1 MSVRSRI
8 VGGPVGPLG
17 YRPLQRTGPEP
28 YTVRDELAPG
38 DAALDGIPAADAVE
52 VLATMVHLS
61 DLHVCDAQSPARVE
75 FLDRLADPDSPIHDE
90 VGEVGTYRAQEILT
104 VQVVA
109 AMVASVNRLRR
120 GPGFGA
126 AIDLALVTGDNTD
139 NAQANELAW
148 YLGLLDGG
156 TVTADSGDRNRFE
169 GVAAQA
175 DPHYWLPE
183 VTGADRAQACHGF
196 PAVAGLLEAVRRPV
210 SSPGLAVPWLAVHGN
225 HDQLLQG
232 TVPASGALGEAA
244 VGTRKPVGFEPQ
256 PEPAELL
263 PLLAGLASCE
273 PAALARLAGL
283 STVPVTADH
292 ARRIITRAE
301 FTAAHQRPGAR
312 PAGHGFGAD
321 GRPYYRHDLGRVSI
335 LVLDTVDEFGGW
347 QGSLD
352 REQAGWLDVELA
364 SADAEQRYAVLA
376 SHHSLDTLVNDANGP
391 GLPDRVLSAELQAM
405 LAGHPSLILWL
416 NGHTHATRATPR
428 QGYWELTAPSLIDW
442 PQQGRVVELARQH
455 DRLLVVTTM
464 IDHDGAAPW
473 DGTIEATEAL
483 AGLSRELAAND
494 WQWRAVPLEQHP
506 RAGTPGDRELILAL
520 PDPWASGPVLADEA
534 SRTSRRGN
542 RVS

>member
-1 MSVRSRI
+1 VSVRSRI
-8 VGGPVGPLG
+8 VGGPAGPLG
-17 YRPLQRTGPEP
+17 YRTLQRSGPEP
-28 YTVRDELAPG
+28 YTVRTELAPG
-38 DAALDGIPAADAVE
+38 EPALDGGPAADAVE
-52 VLATMVHLS
+52 VLATIVHLS

-75 FLDRLADPDSPIHDE
+75 FLDRLADPDSPLRDE

-109 AMVASVNRLRR
+109 AMVASVNRLRQ

-126 AIDLALVTGDNTD
+126 AVDLAVVTGDNTD
-139 NAQANELAW
+139 NAQANELTW
-148 YLGLLDGG
+148 YLALLDGG
-156 TVTADSGDRNRFE
+156 TVTPDSGDRSRFE
-169 GVAAQA
+169 GVAAGT
-175 DPHYWLPE
+175 DPHYWHPE
-183 VTGADRAQACHGF
+183 VAGSDRPQARQGF

-210 SSPGLAVPWLAVHGN
+210 HSPGLAVPWLAVHGN

-232 TVPASGALGEAA
+232 TVPASGALGQAA
-244 VGTRKPVGFEPQ
+244 VGTRKPVGLESE

-352 REQAGWLDVELA
+352 REQARWLDAELA
-364 SADAEQRYAVLA
+364 AADAEQRYAVLA
-376 SHHSLDTLVNDANGP
+376 SHHSLDTVVNDANGP
-391 GLPDRVLSAELQAM
+391 DRPARVLAAELQAM
-405 LAGHPSLILWL
+405 LAGHPSVILWL

-428 QGYWELTAPSLIDW
+428 DGYWELTAPSLIDW
-442 PQQGRVVELARQH
+442 PQQGRVVELARQRG
-455 DRLLVVTTM
+455 RLLVVTTM

-473 DGTIEATEAL
+473 DGTIAATEAL

-494 WQWRAVPLEQHP
+494 WQWREVPLEQHP
-506 RAGTPGDRELILAL
+506 RGGTAADRELILTL
-520 PDPWASGPVLADEA
+520 PDPWPPGPAAADQM
-534 SRTSRRGN
+534 SQGIS
-542 RVS
+542 